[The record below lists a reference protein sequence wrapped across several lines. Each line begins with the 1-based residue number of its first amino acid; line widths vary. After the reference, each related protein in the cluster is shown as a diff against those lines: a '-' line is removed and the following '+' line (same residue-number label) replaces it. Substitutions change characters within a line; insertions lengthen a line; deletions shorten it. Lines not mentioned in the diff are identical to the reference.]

1 MGIILVATIILILLF
16 VLISSY
22 KKVGPNEVLIITG
35 GFLHGPFVMS
45 NEKTH
50 TRVKVIKGGGAFV
63 WPIIQQAEVQS
74 LDTFNIPVTV
84 EDIMTKDMVPVDV
97 KATALLRVGSDP
109 ELIAIAS
116 EKTLGL
122 DETERNAQLTEIVK
136 GGVREVLSGLTP
148 LEANQRAAFQD
159 AVIKAITSTFA
170 NLGLEIT
177 KLTITSISDKNG
189 YFQSLYARDVANKQ
203 ADAATAE
210 AEAQKRSSLAQTKNR
225 QEAREAELAADR
237 EIAAH
242 EKDTNVA
249 KAQYNAEVQKQQAI
263 ADRAHDIADAEQQAI
278 IEAKNVEVNRQKY
291 QATTIAKAHAD
302 AEQLEIQANASS
314 KKMEIDANAQAK
326 RLEITANAQ
335 AKQTGIDASAQ
346 SNKEKTLA
354 DAQAYA
360 TQKNGQAEAD
370 KINKIGK
377 ANADAQA
384 AMQKAL
390 NSEQGQ
396 AALQMAII
404 KQLPELAKA
413 YAGAL
418 ANVDKLTV
426 FDGAK
431 GLGNQANASFAQ
443 TMQFIKD
450 STDIDLSQVV
460 NNRSEGKTTI
470 NGELPVRD
478 VK

>member
-1 MGIILVATIILILLF
+1 MGIFLIAAIILVLLF

-302 AEQLEIQANASS
+302 AEQLEI
-314 KKMEIDANAQAK
+314 
-326 RLEITANAQ
+326 TANAQ
-335 AKQTGIDASAQ
+335 AKQTGIDANAQ

-370 KINKIGK
+370 KINKVGK

-396 AALQMAII
+396 AAMQMAII

-431 GLGNQANASFAQ
+431 GLGDQANASFAQ